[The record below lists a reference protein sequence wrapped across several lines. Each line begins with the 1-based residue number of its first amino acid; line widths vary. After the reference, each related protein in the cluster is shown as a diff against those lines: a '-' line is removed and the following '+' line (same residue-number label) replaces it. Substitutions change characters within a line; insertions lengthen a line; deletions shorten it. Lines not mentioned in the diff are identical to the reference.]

1 MNTAL
6 AIAPAR
12 NYSLEAQGSFTS
24 DLFSRFIDYTDRKDS
39 TIKGYLTCIRQFMK
53 WLNENQISQPQREDI
68 KAYRTYLAN
77 SGLATGTQQQY
88 LRAVKHFF
96 KWTAAEGF
104 YPNVADNIHGARTKT
119 DIHRRDAFQTED
131 VAKISATIDR
141 STENGKRLY
150 IMYHLVFVDGLRTI
164 EIHRANVE
172 DVKTIGGKTF
182 LYIQGKG
189 HDEKDTAKYLTPEV
203 KEALD
208 DYLASRSD
216 KYTPKS
222 PLFASTSNRSKGG
235 RIATTT
241 ISTMFK
247 ECFVAAGFDS
257 NRLTAHSG
265 RHTTATTGLNEAG
278 ADIYVVKELMGHSDV
293 ATTGIYVH
301 TTKQLENEVKYRQA
315 IYDCYYSGA
324 KLTPILPELEAAIKR
339 LSVDQQRAL
348 LETITKGA

>member
-6 AIAPAR
+6 AMQPAR
-12 NYSLEAQGSFTS
+12 TYSLQAQGSFTS

-104 YPNVADNIHGARTKT
+104 YPNVADNIHGAKTKT
-119 DIHRRDAFQTED
+119 DIHRRDAFQLED
-131 VAKISATIDR
+131 VPKIAGTIDR
-141 STENGKRLY
+141 STENGKRLFV
-150 IMYHLVFVDGLRTI
+150 MFHLVFVDGLRTI

-189 HDEKDTAKYLTPEV
+189 HDEKDTPKYLTPEV

-222 PLFASTSNRSKGG
+222 PLFVSTSNRSKGG

-265 RHTTATTGLNEAG
+265 RHTTATTALNEAG

-315 IYDCYYSGA
+315 IYDSYFSGVT
-324 KLTPILPELEAAIKR
+324 LTPILPELEAAIKR

-348 LETITKGA
+348 LATITKGA

>member
-1 MNTAL
+1 M
-6 AIAPAR
+6 
-12 NYSLEAQGSFTS
+12 
-24 DLFSRFIDYTDRKDS
+24 
-39 TIKGYLTCIRQFMK
+39 
-53 WLNENQISQPQREDI
+53 
-68 KAYRTYLAN
+68 
-77 SGLATGTQQQY
+77 
-88 LRAVKHFF
+88 
-96 KWTAAEGF
+96 
-104 YPNVADNIHGARTKT
+104 
-119 DIHRRDAFQTED
+119 
-131 VAKISATIDR
+131 
-141 STENGKRLY
+141 
-150 IMYHLVFVDGLRTI
+150 
-164 EIHRANVE
+164 
-172 DVKTIGGKTF
+172 
-182 LYIQGKG
+182 GKG

-265 RHTTATTGLNEAG
+265 RHTTATTALNEAG

-315 IYDCYYSGA
+315 IYDSYFSGVT
-324 KLTPILPELEAAIKR
+324 LTPILPELEAAIKR

-348 LETITKGA
+348 LATITKGA